1 MTGNCFLPLANK
13 RNKCFGIVVF
23 GTVHQHGKLF
33 AGKVKQQRQNKLS
46 RLHHQR
52 YWEGL
57 KKGGGVPVAASCR
70 KKLPNDECQKFKYA
84 ELSKN
89 RQVRVAL
96 LLTLLVYIQLG
107 HHCRH

>member
-57 KKGGGVPVAASCR
+57 KKGGGGAGGG
-70 KKLPNDECQKFKYA
+70 KLPKK
-84 ELSKN
+84 
-89 RQVRVAL
+89 V
-96 LLTLLVYIQLG
+96 T
-107 HHCRH
+107 